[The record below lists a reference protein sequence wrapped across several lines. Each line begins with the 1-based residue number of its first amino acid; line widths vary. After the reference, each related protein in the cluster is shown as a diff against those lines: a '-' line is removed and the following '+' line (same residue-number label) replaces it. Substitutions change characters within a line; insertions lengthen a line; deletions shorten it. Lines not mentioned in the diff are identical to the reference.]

1 MDKRSLGVGEDT
13 GIKPRDPDAS
23 SNLVLTT
30 KNNKVMLKSKNEIE
44 NYEEK
49 AKSLQ
54 ENGWET
60 WYNDDN
66 WIKTEWIE
74 QGKSVDRMGD
84 STDRIYAWLMKS
96 EKRVKQGSSA
106 G

>member
-1 MDKRSLGVGEDT
+1 
-13 GIKPRDPDAS
+13 
-23 SNLVLTT
+23 
-30 KNNKVMLKSKNEIE
+30 MLKSKKEIE

-49 AKSLQ
+49 AKFLQ

-74 QGKSVDRMGD
+74 LGKSVDRMGD
-84 STDRIYAWLMKS
+84 STDRIYAWLMK
-96 EKRVKQGSSA
+96 KQNQETPLENKEVFNA
-106 G
+106 LKIYEALNNLELK

>member
-1 MDKRSLGVGEDT
+1 
-13 GIKPRDPDAS
+13 
-23 SNLVLTT
+23 
-30 KNNKVMLKSKNEIE
+30 MLKSKKEIE

-49 AKSLQ
+49 AKFLQ

-66 WIKTEWIE
+66 WIKTEWLE

-84 STDRIYAWLMKS
+84 STDRIYAWLMK
-96 EKRVKQGSSA
+96 KQNQETPLENKEVFNVLKIYESLDNLEL
-106 G
+106 